1 MVIPGAYMT
10 KFDVAALARHREHLK
25 AEGYRRI
32 SVFVSQRLQCLL
44 ANHRRR
50 GESTGALLDRLLVA
64 ELVARP
70 HCSVDNVRDA
80 RMIRRTQN
88 QIRHTCR
95 PSNSGPRTLSVKIRE
110 PDGSG
115 VLITSR
121 DAVRFEK
128 GNEPS

>member
-1 MVIPGAYMT
+1 MT
-10 KFDVAALARHREHLK
+10 KFDIAALARHRENLK

-32 SVFVSQRLQCLL
+32 SVFISPQLRCLL

-64 ELVARP
+64 ELAARP
-70 HCSVDNVRDA
+70 HCSADNVQDA

-88 QIRHTCR
+88 QIRHTWQ
-95 PSNSGPRTLSVKIRE
+95 PSNNGPRTLSVKIRE

-115 VLITSR
+115 VLITAR

-128 GNEPS
+128 GKEPS